1 LRQFGLIGYPLSHSF
16 SQKFFTEKF
25 LKENIINAQ
34 YANFP
39 IDSIQSFA
47 ALWTE
52 HPNVEGL
59 NVTIPYK
66 KEVIAFLQHSSPV
79 VQAIKACNCIRK
91 FNNEL
96 YGYNTDVIGFEK
108 SLLPFLQ
115 QHHTHALILGTGGA
129 SAAVQW
135 VLQQL
140 NIQYQVVSRKATAID
155 VNAIEGNTFEA
166 NNLESNAEIKAILS
180 YDQLNKSIIEA
191 HTLIINTSPLGMFP
205 NVNEAPPIAYDA
217 ITPKHHLYDLVY
229 NPTETLFMK
238 NGLGKGATVQ
248 NGLAMLHIQAEESW
262 AIWNAKM

>member
-1 LRQFGLIGYPLSHSF
+1 MRQFGLIGYPLSHSF

-25 LKENIINAQ
+25 LLENIVNAQ
-34 YANFP
+34 YTNFP
-39 IDSIQSFA
+39 IDSIQSFTS
-47 ALWTE
+47 LWKE
-52 HPNVEGL
+52 HPSLEGL

-79 VQAIKACNCIRK
+79 VASIKACNCIRK

-108 SLLPFLQ
+108 SLLPFLKPY
-115 QHHTHALILGTGGA
+115 HTHALILGTGGA

-135 VLQQL
+135 VLEKL
-140 NIQYQVVSRKATAID
+140 NIQYQVVSRKA
-155 VNAIEGNTFEA
+155 NTG
-166 NNLESNAEIKAILS
+166 LS
-180 YDQLNKSIIEA
+180 YDQLSASVIES
-191 HTLIINTSPLGMFP
+191 HTLIINTSPLGMYP
-205 NVNEAPPIAYDA
+205 NIHEAPPIAYDA
-217 ITPKHHLYDLVY
+217 ITAKHHLYDLVY

-238 NGLGKGATVQ
+238 KGLEKGATVQ

>member
-1 LRQFGLIGYPLSHSF
+1 MRQFGLIGYPLSHSF

-25 LKENIINAQ
+25 LQENIVNAQ
-34 YANFP
+34 YTNFP
-39 IDSIQSFA
+39 IPSIESFA
-47 ALWTE
+47 TLWTE

-66 KEVIAFLQHSSPV
+66 KEVIPFLQHSSPV
-79 VQAIKACNCIRK
+79 VKAIKACNCIRK

-108 SLLPFLQ
+108 SLLPFLKL
-115 QHHTHALILGTGGA
+115 HHTHALILGTGGA

-135 VLQQL
+135 VLQKL
-140 NIQYQVVSRKATAID
+140 NIQYQVVSRKGNAID
-155 VNAIEGNTFEA
+155 GNT
-166 NNLESNAEIKAILS
+166 NLTYE
-180 YDQLNKSIIEA
+180 QLNKSIIEA

-205 NVNEAPPIAYDA
+205 NLNEAPPIAYDA

-238 NGLGKGATVQ
+238 NGLAKGATVQ

>member
-25 LKENIINAQ
+25 LLANIVNAQ
-34 YANFP
+34 YTNFP
-39 IDSIQSFA
+39 IDSIQSFTS
-47 ALWTE
+47 LWKE
-52 HPNVEGL
+52 HPSLEGL

-79 VQAIKACNCIRK
+79 VASIKACNCIRK

-108 SLLPFLQ
+108 SLLPFLKPY
-115 QHHTHALILGTGGA
+115 HTHALILGTGGA

-135 VLQQL
+135 VLEKL
-140 NIQYQVVSRKATAID
+140 NIQYQVVSRKA
-155 VNAIEGNTFEA
+155 NTG
-166 NNLESNAEIKAILS
+166 LS
-180 YDQLNKSIIEA
+180 YDQLSASVIES
-191 HTLIINTSPLGMFP
+191 HTLIINTSPLGMYP
-205 NVNEAPPIAYDA
+205 NIHEAPPIAYDA
-217 ITPKHHLYDLVY
+217 ITAKHHLYDLVY

-238 NGLGKGATVQ
+238 KGLEKGATVQ

>member
-25 LKENIINAQ
+25 LKENIMNAQ

-39 IDSIQSFA
+39 IPSIESFA
-47 ALWTE
+47 ALWKE
-52 HPNVEGL
+52 NPNLEGL

-79 VQAIKACNCIRK
+79 VEVIKACNCIRK

-115 QHHTHALILGTGGA
+115 PHHTHALILGTGGA

-140 NIQYQVVSRKATAID
+140 NIQYQVVSRK
-155 VNAIEGNTFEA
+155 GNT
-166 NNLESNAEIKAILS
+166 NLT
-180 YDQLNKSIIEA
+180 YDQLSASVIES
-191 HTLIINTSPLGMFP
+191 HTLIINTSPLGMYP
-205 NVNEAPPIAYDA
+205 NTNEAPNIAYDA
-217 ITPKHHLYDLVY
+217 ISAKHHLYDLVY
-229 NPTETLFMK
+229 NPIETLFMK
-238 NGLGKGATVQ
+238 KGLAKGATVQ
-248 NGLAMLHIQAEESW
+248 NGLDMLHIQAEESW

>member
-25 LKENIINAQ
+25 LRENIVNAQ
-34 YANFP
+34 YENFP
-39 IDSIQSFA
+39 LATIESFA
-47 ALWTE
+47 ALWRE
-52 HPNVEGL
+52 HPSLEGL

-108 SLLPFLQ
+108 SLLPFLKA
-115 QHHTHALILGTGGA
+115 HHTHALILGTGGA

-135 VLQQL
+135 VLQKL
-140 NIQYQVVSRKATAID
+140 NIQYQVVSRKSKT
-155 VNAIEGNTFEA
+155 IEENTE
-166 NNLESNAEIKAILS
+166 LKASLS
-180 YDQLNKSIIEA
+180 YDQLSNSIIES

-217 ITPKHHLYDLVY
+217 ITAQHHLYDLVY
-229 NPTETLFMK
+229 NPIETLFMK
-238 NGLGKGATVQ
+238 NGLAKGATVQ
-248 NGLAMLHIQAEESW
+248 NGLDMLHIQAEESW
-262 AIWNAKM
+262 TIWNAKM

>member
-1 LRQFGLIGYPLSHSF
+1 MRQFGLIGYPLSHSF

-25 LKENIINAQ
+25 LRENIVNAQ
-34 YANFP
+34 YDNFP
-39 IDSIQSFA
+39 IATIESLD
-47 ALWTE
+47 ALWKE
-52 HPNVEGL
+52 HPSLEGL

-108 SLLPFLQ
+108 SLLPFLKA
-115 QHHTHALILGTGGA
+115 HHTHALILGTGGA

-135 VLQQL
+135 VLQKL
-140 NIQYQVVSRKATAID
+140 NIQYQVISRKSNT
-155 VNAIEGNTFEA
+155 IEENTE
-166 NNLESNAEIKAILS
+166 LKASLS
-180 YDQLNKSIIEA
+180 YDQLSNSIIES

-217 ITPKHHLYDLVY
+217 ITAQHHLYDLVY
-229 NPTETLFMK
+229 NPIETLFMK
-238 NGLGKGATVQ
+238 NGLSKGATVQ
-248 NGLAMLHIQAEESW
+248 NGLDMLHIQAEESW

>member
-25 LKENIINAQ
+25 LRENIVNAQ
-34 YANFP
+34 YENFP
-39 IDSIQSFA
+39 IATIESFA
-47 ALWTE
+47 ALWKE
-52 HPNVEGL
+52 HPSLEGL

-108 SLLPFLQ
+108 SLLPFLKA
-115 QHHTHALILGTGGA
+115 HHTHALILGTGGA

-135 VLQQL
+135 VLQKL
-140 NIQYQVVSRKATAID
+140 NIQYQVVSRKSKT
-155 VNAIEGNTFEA
+155 IEENTE
-166 NNLESNAEIKAILS
+166 LKASLS
-180 YDQLNKSIIEA
+180 YDQLSNSIIES

-217 ITPKHHLYDLVY
+217 ITAQHHLYDLVY
-229 NPTETLFMK
+229 NPIETLFMK
-238 NGLGKGATVQ
+238 NGLAKGATVQ
-248 NGLAMLHIQAEESW
+248 NGLDMLHIQAEESW
-262 AIWNAKM
+262 TIWNAKM

>member
-1 LRQFGLIGYPLSHSF
+1 MRQFGLIGYPLSHSF

-25 LKENIINAQ
+25 LLENIVNAQ
-34 YANFP
+34 YTNFP
-39 IDSIQSFA
+39 IDSIQSFTS
-47 ALWTE
+47 LWKE
-52 HPNVEGL
+52 HPSLEGL

-79 VQAIKACNCIRK
+79 VASIKACNCIRK

-115 QHHTHALILGTGGA
+115 PHHTHALILGTGGA

-135 VLQQL
+135 VLEKL
-140 NIQYQVVSRKATAID
+140 NIQYQVVSRKA
-155 VNAIEGNTFEA
+155 NTG
-166 NNLESNAEIKAILS
+166 LS
-180 YDQLNKSIIEA
+180 YDQLSASVIES
-191 HTLIINTSPLGMFP
+191 HTLIINTSPVGMYP
-205 NVNEAPPIAYDA
+205 NMHEAPPIAYDA
-217 ITPKHHLYDLVY
+217 ITAQHHLYDLVY

-238 NGLGKGATVQ
+238 NGLAKGATVQ

>member
-25 LKENIINAQ
+25 LRENIVNAQ
-34 YANFP
+34 YENFP
-39 IDSIQSFA
+39 LATIESFA
-47 ALWTE
+47 ALWRE
-52 HPNVEGL
+52 HPSLEGL

-108 SLLPFLQ
+108 SLLPFLKA
-115 QHHTHALILGTGGA
+115 HHTHALILGTGGA

-135 VLQQL
+135 VLQKL
-140 NIQYQVVSRKATAID
+140 NIQYQVVSRKSNT
-155 VNAIEGNTFEA
+155 IEENTE
-166 NNLESNAEIKAILS
+166 LKASLS
-180 YDQLNKSIIEA
+180 YDQLSNSIIES

-217 ITPKHHLYDLVY
+217 ITAQHHLYDLVY
-229 NPTETLFMK
+229 NPIETLFMK
-238 NGLGKGATVQ
+238 NGLAKGATVQ
-248 NGLAMLHIQAEESW
+248 NGLDMLHIQAEESW
-262 AIWNAKM
+262 TIWNAKM

>member
-25 LKENIINAQ
+25 LRENIVNAQ
-34 YANFP
+34 YDNFP
-39 IDSIQSFA
+39 IASIESFD
-47 ALWTE
+47 ALWKE
-52 HPNVEGL
+52 HSSLEGL

-108 SLLPFLQ
+108 SLLPFLKA
-115 QHHTHALILGTGGA
+115 HHTHALILGTGGA

-135 VLQQL
+135 VLQKL
-140 NIQYQVVSRKATAID
+140 NIQYQVVSRKSNT
-155 VNAIEGNTFEA
+155 IE
-166 NNLESNAEIKAILS
+166 ESTELKASLS
-180 YDQLNKSIIEA
+180 YDQLSNSIIES

-217 ITPKHHLYDLVY
+217 ITAQHHLYDLVY
-229 NPTETLFMK
+229 NPIETLFMK
-238 NGLGKGATVQ
+238 NGLSKGATVQ
-248 NGLAMLHIQAEESW
+248 NGLDMLHIQAEESW

>member
-1 LRQFGLIGYPLSHSF
+1 MRQFGLIGYPLSHSF

-25 LKENIINAQ
+25 LKENIVNAQ

-39 IDSIQSFA
+39 IPSIESFA
-47 ALWTE
+47 ALWKE
-52 HPNVEGL
+52 NPSLEGL

-79 VQAIKACNCIRK
+79 VEAIKACNCIRK

-108 SLLPFLQ
+108 SLLPFLKV
-115 QHHTHALILGTGGA
+115 HHTHALILGTGGA

-135 VLQQL
+135 VLQKL
-140 NIQYQVVSRKATAID
+140 NIQYQVVSRKGTAI
-155 VNAIEGNTFEA
+155 EA
-166 NNLESNAEIKAILS
+166 NTEMKSNLS
-180 YDQLNKSIIEA
+180 YEQLTKSIVES
-191 HTLIINTSPLGMFP
+191 HTLIINTSPLGMYP
-205 NVNEAPPIAYDA
+205 NVNEAPPIAYEA
-217 ITPKHHLYDLVY
+217 ITAQHHLYDLVY

-238 NGLGKGATVQ
+238 NGLAKGATVQ
-248 NGLAMLHIQAEESW
+248 NGLDMLHIQAEESW

>member
-1 LRQFGLIGYPLSHSF
+1 M
-16 SQKFFTEKF
+16 
-25 LKENIINAQ
+25 NAQ
-34 YANFP
+34 YDNFP
-39 IDSIQSFA
+39 IESIQSFA
-47 ALWTE
+47 ALWKE
-52 HPNVEGL
+52 HPSLEGL

-66 KEVIAFLQHSSPV
+66 KEVIPFLQHSSPV

-115 QHHTHALILGTGGA
+115 AHHTHALILGTGGA

-140 NIQYQVVSRKATAID
+140 NIQYQVVSRKANTQE
-155 VNAIEGNTFEA
+155 VNTIKENT
-166 NNLESNAEIKAILS
+166 LELNTEMNKSIS
-180 YDQLNKSIIEA
+180 YEQLNKSIIES
-191 HTLIINTSPLGMFP
+191 HTLIINTSPLGMYP
-205 NVNEAPPIAYDA
+205 NVHEAPPIEYDA
-217 ITPKHHLYDLVY
+217 ISPLHHLYDLVY

-238 NGLGKGATVQ
+238 NGLAKGATVQ